1 MELKKGKA
9 LSGED
14 YAWTDY
20 MCLPFTQNVGSSL
33 NMRHCE
39 VEWKVFQI
47 INVIGHLLFLKQVIN
62 ETLRMANII
71 NAVWRKAVKD
81 VKIKGE

>member
-39 VEWKVFQI
+39 VEWKVF
-47 INVIGHLLFLKQVIN
+47 
-62 ETLRMANII
+62 
-71 NAVWRKAVKD
+71 
-81 VKIKGE
+81 